1 MIDIACLIT
10 SRGNPEKLLMTCVA
24 AATSPRHSDRVAFYV
39 WLDDD
44 DTGSLWAADTRE
56 PDPAYLQA
64 KHDAEAHMRTYGVE
78 WREAS

>member
-10 SRGNPEKLLMTCVA
+10 SRGTPEK
-24 AATSPRHSDRVAFYV
+24 H
-39 WLDDD
+39 D